1 MLTNPI
7 SPTKHK
13 VNDLSQQNLLYSK
26 ESKNK
31 APQVTCNSTVYQ
43 QMIHLLPLHNSY
55 SKNLHEEYIFNYM
68 KEKKKKYINER
79 KLKMI
84 LIIMVIIK
92 WKCSCRTLLR
102 IYFQDFS
109 YHSIFYLSKKYKLKI
124 NSSPINSSTNKQ
136 IRVQNLKIQLHI
148 LLTSRLLS

>member
-1 MLTNPI
+1 
-7 SPTKHK
+7 
-13 VNDLSQQNLLYSK
+13 
-26 ESKNK
+26 
-31 APQVTCNSTVYQ
+31 
-43 QMIHLLPLHNSY
+43 
-55 SKNLHEEYIFNYM
+55 M

-109 YHSIFYLSKKYKLKI
+109 YHSIFYSSKKYKLKI
-124 NSSPINSSTNKQ
+124 NSSPIN
-136 IRVQNLKIQLHI
+136 IV
-148 LLTSRLLS
+148 LTSRSESKISKYNYIFS